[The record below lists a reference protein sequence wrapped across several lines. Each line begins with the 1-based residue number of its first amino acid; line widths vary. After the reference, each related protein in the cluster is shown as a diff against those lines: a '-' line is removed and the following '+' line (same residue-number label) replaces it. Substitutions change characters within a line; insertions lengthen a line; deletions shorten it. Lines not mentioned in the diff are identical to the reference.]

1 MKLTLNLSSLMY
13 AIEVMEPEKKGAFTL
28 DLQESHIDKISAE
41 LEQGKDVELKD
52 VELESGLLSYKGR
65 HVTLYIKANGSS
77 ARFHVSDCKTLQSM
91 RASGRFERYVVTN
104 NTSGEFIV
112 DSGYGETKA
121 RLKVCQNCL
130 RKLNYKGCNTTTDI
144 SSIVRTFD
152 MGEFFSTYSSF
163 FPHMP
168 SRQAETAETGY
179 SEDWTKVSSHY
190 RVEKDFTCEQC
201 NVKLRAHRHLLHVHH
216 ISGVKSDNRPKNLKA
231 LCIDCHSKQPM
242 HSRMAVSHSERQLIN
257 KLRNEQG
264 LLEDIGSWKR
274 LFEYADPGVH
284 GVLHACK
291 DFGTKLPEVG
301 YYVGDGFGDIV
312 AKIELAWPAHKFG
325 IAISQNDIDEA
336 IQEGWHVLTISE
348 FLADYRTQ
356 AHNLRW

>member
-1 MKLTLNLSSLMY
+1 MKLSISFKNLNA
-13 AIEVMEPEKKGAFTL
+13 AIDLMEPQKKGEFNLAFVETSIEKL
-28 DLQESHIDKISAE
+28 DLE
-41 LEQGKDVELKD
+41 LAKGKDVELKD
-52 VELESGLLSYKGR
+52 VDIDSGLLSYKGR
-65 HVTLYIKANGSS
+65 NVSLYIKANGPS
-77 ARFHVSDCKTLQSM
+77 ARFHVADCRTLQGM
-91 RASGRFERYVVTN
+91 RANGRFERYVVTN
-104 NTSGEFIV
+104 DTSGEFV
-112 DSGYGETKA
+112 VATSVGETKA

-130 RKLNYKGCNTTTDI
+130 RMLNYKGCNTTTDI

-152 MGEFFSTYSSF
+152 MGEFFATYSSF

-190 RVEKDFTCEQC
+190 RVDKNFACEQC
-201 NVKLRAHRHLLHVHH
+201 NVNLRSHRHLLHVHH

-242 HSRMAVSHSERQLIN
+242 HSHMAVSHSERQLIN
-257 KLRNEQG
+257 KLRSEQG
-264 LLEDIGSWKR
+264 LLEDLGSWKS

-291 DFGTKLPEVG
+291 GFGTKLPEVG
-301 YYVGDGFGDIV
+301 FYVDDGFGEIV
-312 AKIELAWPAHKFG
+312 AKVELAWPEHKFG
-325 IAISQNDIDEA
+325 IAISQNDIDDA
-336 IQEGWHVLTISE
+336 AQEGWHILTISE